1 MLVHLAASIVQPMI
15 YSIVKGVSGR
25 GFRRAEREYCLV
37 PLQPLRNIEITNKF
51 FIVLFI
57 FLNQFNSV
65 FPRNNLPRT

>member
-25 GFRRAEREYCLV
+25 GFRRAEREYFLV

-65 FPRNNLPRT
+65 FTRNNLPRT